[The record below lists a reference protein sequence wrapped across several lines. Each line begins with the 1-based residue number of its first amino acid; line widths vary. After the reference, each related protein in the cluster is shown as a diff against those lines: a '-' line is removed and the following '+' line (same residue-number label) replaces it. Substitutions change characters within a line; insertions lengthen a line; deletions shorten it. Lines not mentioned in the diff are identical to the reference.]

1 MKKMIK
7 LVFIVPR
14 RQVEALTFI
23 YDKPY
28 EEINADPFRKY
39 RDELIEEGE
48 LKQEGDRERNK
59 KYRTLPERYEMVCL
73 PAIRASK
80 YTFRNAKGKMVLS
93 QQGQDKTVN
102 EIFENGKERLV
113 SHFIESMRVE
123 KFMEAME
130 ETS

>member
-28 EEINADPFRKY
+28 EEINAEPFRKL

-59 KYRTLPERYEMVCL
+59 KYRTLPERYEMVSL

-93 QQGQDKTVN
+93 QQGQEKTVN